1 MGERRRRFQ
10 GFGDWVRLGFAPALV
25 FAAAVAPV
33 LQRTPAHAQQIG
45 AAQQPIGSVSLADAN
60 VTGAV
65 ATANDR
71 AQLAGNGGVTAKDR
85 VAFVQLARGGSVEVC
100 ATSGLHLTAGAAAA
114 TDTVS
119 TASLASANA
128 DAASTAAATPGATAA
143 AAPVAPL
150 MLALDRGALELRMN
164 AIPSDVLMTPDLR
177 IAFSEAG
184 PLDLRIRVT
193 RNGDTCVENRV
204 IGTDAHPALRV
215 GSLFGE
221 GTYDVLPGQ
230 HVLFERAS
238 LHEVVDNESSPC
250 GCPAAVPA
258 PAAQL
263 GQLSLKPGEKTSSTQ
278 AEALH
283 PFPAAVSQGL
293 APPPEVPQ
301 APPGVTHSQVATTL
315 VYKSEAPEATAPKP
329 PAPAAATP
337 VPASTA
343 KPAQQKG
350 FFHSIGRFFKRIF

>member
-1 MGERRRRFQ
+1 MKRTGERRRPFE
-10 GFGDWVRLGFAPALV
+10 GVGDSIRLGFALAAGMAALPGAPA
-25 FAAAVAPV
+25 P
-33 LQRTPAHAQQIG
+33 
-45 AAQQPIGSVSLADAN
+45 AQQPIGSVSLADAN

-65 ATANDR
+65 STANDR

-100 ATSGLHLTAGAAAA
+100 ATSGLHLTAGAPAA

-119 TASLASANA
+119 TASPATANA
-128 DAASTAAATPGATAA
+128 GPASTAS

-150 MLALDRGALELRMN
+150 MLALDRGALELRTN

-177 IAFSEAG
+177 IAFTQAG

-204 IGTDAHPALRV
+204 IGTETHPALRV
-215 GSLFGE
+215 SSLFGD
-221 GTYDVLPGQ
+221 GTYDVLAGQ
-230 HVLFERAS
+230 HVLFERAN

-250 GCPAAVPA
+250 GCPAPVTP
-258 PAAQL
+258 PSAQL

-278 AEALH
+278 AEAQH

-315 VYKSEAPEATAPKP
+315 VYAGEKPEATEQETA
-329 PAPAAATP
+329 APAASP
-337 VPASTA
+337 PPPIPAAPA
-343 KPAQQKG
+343 KSAQQKTG